1 MAIQSPLRQEVQA
14 RFSKGVKEE
23 DIPKIAEE
31 IAKKLQKKPAIVKA
45 LITRYINKG
54 MIQKKGESYVWVIQ

>member
-1 MAIQSPLRQEVQA
+1 MAVQSPLRQEVQA

-54 MIQKKGESYVWVIQ
+54 MIQKKGENYVWVIQ